1 MAPLSATRPRVVF
14 LGHAAE
20 RTGPPIL
27 LLDWLRW
34 LRRERDWDLG
44 VALLEGGEL
53 LGDFEEVA
61 TTWVLQDWLDPGPTQ
76 VAWRAL
82 WKLGQGERADRLAAA
97 RLRRPARE
105 MGEWDL
111 AWVNSVG
118 TARLLRLLPSPP
130 RRVVAH
136 VHELSTGLDHHTE
149 RATRDMLFA
158 RADAL
163 VTVSEATSRAVRER
177 LDDPSRTID
186 LAPGWA
192 DLDPPAGPSPPTRAA
207 LGIPEGATVIGSSGV
222 MHWRK
227 APDLL
232 LSLADRL
239 RHDDPPLHLLWIGG
253 DPSSAAW
260 RAAEADLR
268 RADLGGHVTLV
279 PHQPHPRDW
288 LRLLD
293 VFVLPAREDAFPL
306 VCLEA
311 AAAGLPIV
319 CFASAGGAPELVRD
333 DAGTCVPYPDLD
345 ALATAVRELA
355 ADPERRAR
363 MGAVGAARVR
373 AEHTLEIVA
382 PRLTAIVERELA
394 R

>member
-1 MAPLSATRPRVVF
+1 MAGVSGDRPRILF

-34 LRRERDWDLG
+34 LRRERDWELG

-53 LGDFEEVA
+53 LGNFEDVA

-82 WKLGQGERADRLAAA
+82 WKLGQGERADQLAAS
-97 RLRRPARE
+97 RLRWPARS
-105 MGEWDL
+105 MGDWDL

-130 RRVVAH
+130 RRLVAH

-158 RADAL
+158 RADAF
-163 VTVSEATSRAVRER
+163 VSVSEATSRAVRDR
-177 LDDPSRTID
+177 LDDPTRAID

-192 DLDPPAGPSPPTRAA
+192 ELDPVPGPHPPTRAE
-207 LGIPEGATVIGSSGV
+207 LGIPDEATVVGSSGV

-232 LSLADRL
+232 ISLAERL
-239 RHDDPPLHLLWIGG
+239 RHDVPSVHLLWIGG
-253 DPSSAAW
+253 DPTSAAW

-268 RADLGGHVTLV
+268 RAGLGARVTLV

-288 LRLLD
+288 FRLLD
-293 VFVLPAREDAFPL
+293 IFVLPAREDAFPL

-333 DAGTCVPYPDLD
+333 DAGVCVPYPDLD
-345 ALATAVRELA
+345 ALAAAVRGLA
-355 ADPERRAR
+355 SDPARRAA

-373 AEHTLEIVA
+373 QSHTLEAIA